1 MILRTKH
8 KIFIASIAFRFIRI
22 LRTAQGK
29 GMQGQ
34 FHRAGFNWQLDLR
47 EVVDFMIYIAGG
59 FEAYLSRF
67 IRNNVKEGDV
77 VMDIGANIGAHSL
90 AMGKSAGSSGRV
102 YAIEATEYAYSKLQA
117 NIALNPEL
125 SDQVAAVHCILTA
138 SDDKTGSV
146 EIHSSWPFESE
157 ADRHSSHQGVTKSV
171 GAAPAISLDTLV
183 AAHQITRLDFI
194 KIDVDGHEWDVLS
207 GGRQTFE
214 RMRPVIVMEIAPDY
228 HDPEHAKGFLNIHRF
243 LSELGYTFHD
253 FDGAELPQQAK
264 ALAATIPDGASKNVV
279 LLPKGAHLP
288 HFNR

>member
-8 KIFIASIAFRFIRI
+8 KIFIASIAFRFVRI
-22 LRTAQGK
+22 LRNVQGK

-34 FHRAGFNWQLDLR
+34 FQRAGFNWQLDLR
-47 EVVDFMIYIAGG
+47 EVVDFMIYISGG

-67 IRNNVKEGDV
+67 IRNNVKGGDV
-77 VMDIGANIGAHSL
+77 VMDIGANIGAHTL
-90 AMGKSAGSSGRV
+90 AMGKSVGASGRV
-102 YAIEATEYAYSKLQA
+102 YAIEATEYAYSKLQT

-125 SDQVAAVHCILTA
+125 SSQVEAIHCILAA
-138 SDDKTGSV
+138 SDNVADSF
-146 EIHSSWPFESE
+146 EIHSSWPFESKAE
-157 ADRHSSHQGVTKSV
+157 RHSSHQGVTKSV

-183 AAHQITRLDFI
+183 ASHGITRLDFI
-194 KIDVDGHEWDVLS
+194 KMDVDGHEWDVLS

-228 HDPEHAKGFLNIHRF
+228 HDPEHAKGFFNIHRF

-253 FDGAELPQQAK
+253 FNGAVLPQQAK

-279 LLPKGAHLP
+279 LLPQGARLP
-288 HFNR
+288 QF